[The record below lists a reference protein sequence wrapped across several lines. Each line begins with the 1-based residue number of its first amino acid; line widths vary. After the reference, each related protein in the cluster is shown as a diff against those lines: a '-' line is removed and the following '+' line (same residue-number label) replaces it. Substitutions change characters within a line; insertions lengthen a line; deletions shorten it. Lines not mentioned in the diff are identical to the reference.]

1 MRCCSPKEGLTS
13 PSSHR
18 TTDFQQQKGGA
29 LVETPTL
36 SPSPFL
42 PHNLGVFVFIIN
54 DLRLLTARLAIPIS
68 RDAQGQMACASLP
81 GSITSGLPNHI
92 ASSGGCD
99 MRQFD
104 LTPLYR
110 STIGFDRLGSLLD
123 TLGSFEGEAPSY
135 PPYNIERVGENDYR
149 ISMAVA
155 GFGDSDLNIEVKEN
169 TLTVK
174 GERLTEKEDT
184 TFLHR
189 GIASRSFE
197 RRFQLA
203 DHVVVKGASL
213 ENGLLH
219 IDLARELPEAKKP
232 RTVPITTARAEKP
245 KVIDSRA
252 A

>member
-1 MRCCSPKEGLTS
+1 
-13 PSSHR
+13 
-18 TTDFQQQKGGA
+18 
-29 LVETPTL
+29 
-36 SPSPFL
+36 
-42 PHNLGVFVFIIN
+42 
-54 DLRLLTARLAIPIS
+54 
-68 RDAQGQMACASLP
+68 
-81 GSITSGLPNHI
+81 
-92 ASSGGCD
+92 

-110 STIGFDRLGSLLD
+110 STIGFDRLGALLD
-123 TLGSFEGEAPSY
+123 TLGSFEGDAPSY

-155 GFGDSDLNIEVKEN
+155 GFGEGDLDIGVKEN
-169 TLTVK
+169 TLTIR
-174 GERLTEKEDT
+174 GERKSEKEES

-213 ENGLLH
+213 EHGLLH
-219 IDLARELPEAKKP
+219 VDLVRELPEAMKP
-232 RTVPITTARAEKP
+232 RTIPITTKTGPADTP
-245 KVIDSRA
+245 KVIDSKA

>member
-1 MRCCSPKEGLTS
+1 MR
-13 PSSHR
+13 HY
-18 TTDFQQQKGGA
+18 
-29 LVETPTL
+29 
-36 SPSPFL
+36 
-42 PHNLGVFVFIIN
+42 
-54 DLRLLTARLAIPIS
+54 
-68 RDAQGQMACASLP
+68 
-81 GSITSGLPNHI
+81 
-92 ASSGGCD
+92 
-99 MRQFD
+99 D

-123 TLGSFEGEAPSY
+123 TLTNFEGDVPSY
-135 PPYNIERVGENDYR
+135 PPYNIERVGENEYR

-155 GFGDSDLNIEVKEN
+155 GFGDKDLNIEVKEN
-169 TLTVK
+169 ALSIR
-174 GERLTEKEDT
+174 GEKNSEVEDT

-219 IDLARELPEAKKP
+219 VDLVRELPEAMKP
-232 RTVPITTARAEKP
+232 RTIAIQTKTEKAESP
-245 KVIDSRA
+245 KVIDSKA